1 MTLRVA
7 IADDSAL
14 LRRSIASLL
23 DAEGL
28 DVVGEAADA
37 SQLLEMVE
45 YERPDVAIIDIRMP
59 PTYTVEGVRAAAE
72 LRETHPQMGVLLLS
86 QYIEVEH
93 VTALLG
99 RSAKGFGYLL
109 KERVSDIDEFIDAL
123 RRVAAGGSA
132 IDPGLV
138 SLLVSPPHRRPPL
151 LDSLTDREK
160 EILELMASGK
170 SNRAIAAAVFM
181 SARTVEAHI
190 HEIFHKLQLEPAP
203 ENHRRV
209 LAVLAHLQVGDPP
222 TGD

>member
-1 MTLRVA
+1 VLNQH
-7 IADDSAL
+7 IGS
-14 LRRSIASLL
+14 SL
-23 DAEGL
+23 
-28 DVVGEAADA
+28 
-37 SQLLEMVE
+37 
-45 YERPDVAIIDIRMP
+45 
-59 PTYTVEGVRAAAE
+59 TF
-72 LRETHPQMGVLLLS
+72 S

-151 LDSLTDREK
+151 LDNLTDREK

-181 SARTVEAHI
+181 RARTVEAHI